1 MDKKSVAAFLGEVET
16 YLSVLAPGLLLRPL
30 LEWAAAFRAQA
41 IETSDVIAY
50 EVADGNLFD
59 WNLKEVSEALGTV
72 LHKVCRG
79 SAGIKLQAVSKVDGF
94 NSWRLFLGEVHEGLH
109 VSADDDHEPREGEGL
124 Q

>member
-59 WNLKEVSEALGTV
+59 WNLQGGVGGAWNRTPQGMQRQ
-72 LHKVCRG
+72 CRN
-79 SAGIKLQAVSKVDGF
+79 QAPSSF
-94 NSWRLFLGEVHEGLH
+94 EG
-109 VSADDDHEPREGEGL
+109 
-124 Q
+124 